1 TRLEIEKEAL
11 KKEAE
16 AEEGKARNRVKTIE
30 KEIADLRDGTRELEM
45 KWKNEKETL
54 AEIKKAKSEL
64 EKSRIEADASEG
76 RGDLTKTAEIRYAK
90 IPHLERDI
98 ETATKRLKKL
108 QANRRVLK
116 EDITAVVS
124 RWTGVPVSRMLEEEA
139 EKLSRMD
146 AELRKRVVGQDEAVQ
161 KVSDAI

>member
-1 TRLEIEKEAL
+1 EKEAL

-16 AEEGKARNRVKTIE
+16 EGVEKAQTRVKSIE
-30 KEIADLRDGTRELEM
+30 TEVADLRDSTRELEM

-64 EKSRIEADASEG
+64 EQARIDADAAEG
-76 RGDLTKTAEIRYAK
+76 MGDLTKTAEIRYGR
-90 IPHLERDI
+90 IPNLEHEI

-108 QANRRVLK
+108 QQTRRVLK
-116 EDITAVVS
+116 EEITAEDIAGVVS

-139 EKLSRMD
+139 EKLSRMED
-146 AELRKRVVGQDEAVQ
+146 ELK
-161 KVSDAI
+161 K